1 LQGAGVSATITA
13 VMASSRRHLVWW
25 CGVVFASVI
34 LLSISPRGAA
44 ARRVSGNLVFW
55 DQSRGFDAIVANV
68 DVFSEISPFWY
79 HLDVDGRVIPYLTAS
94 GTSYEDPSILSF
106 LRSNGILVIPT
117 VANIVDGVWNGALA
131 GSVIADPV
139 LSAANINSL
148 VDLAV
153 GHGYDGIDLD
163 YEGLRATDR
172 AAFTAFVERLAVALH
187 TQGKLLTVNVYAK
200 TAEPGS
206 WDGPQAQDWSALGSS
221 ADQVRIMT
229 YEYSWSTSAAGP
241 ISPVN
246 WVTDVIAF
254 ARTVI
259 PAAKIMQGVPFYGY
273 DWVGQRGTE
282 LVWNDATALASRYGA
297 SINWDSASASP
308 WFQYL
313 VNSVLHTVWF
323 ENASSVAAK
332 LAVTTTYDVGGV
344 TLWRLG
350 GEDPGIWPALRQ
362 QFGTPSSADVTPP
375 VVTISSPGDGSA
387 VTKKMTIA
395 AQASD
400 DVRVAKVVFSVNG
413 VVLATDTQAPYA
425 VTWNTRNAI
434 RGANVLAATA
444 YDSSGNTA
452 TAQVTVYKSR

>member
-1 LQGAGVSATITA
+1 MCA
-13 VMASSRRHLVWW
+13 
-25 CGVVFASVI
+25 
-34 LLSISPRGAA
+34 LLFSTSPRAA
-44 ARRVSGNLVFW
+44 VAKRVSGNLVFW
-55 DQSRGFDAIVANV
+55 DQARGYDAIVANV

-79 HLDVDGRVIPYLTAS
+79 HPDVGGGVVLYTTAS
-94 GTSYEDPSILSF
+94 GSTYEDPTILAF
-106 LRSNGILVIPT
+106 LRANGVLVIPT
-117 VANIVDGVWNGALA
+117 VANIVNGVWNGALV
-131 GSVIADPV
+131 SSILSDPV
-139 LSAANINSL
+139 VNSVNIASL

-153 GHGYDGIDLD
+153 GRGYDGIDLD
-163 YEGLRATDR
+163 YEDLRAADR
-172 AAFTAFVERLAVALH
+172 AAYSAFVERLALALH
-187 TQGKLLTVNVYAK
+187 AQGKLLTVNVYAK
-200 TAEPGS
+200 TSEPGS

-221 ADQVRIMT
+221 ADQVRVMT

-241 ISPVN
+241 IAPIN
-246 WVTDVIAF
+246 WVTDVMAF

-282 LVWNDATALASRYGA
+282 LVWNDAMALASRYGA
-297 SINWDSASASP
+297 SITWDRATASP
-308 WFQYL
+308 WFQYA

-332 LAVTTTYDVGGV
+332 LAVTSAYDVGGV

-362 QFGTPSSADVTPP
+362 QFGAPRPAPDVTPP
-375 VVTISSPGDGSA
+375 AVIITSPSDGSA
-387 VTKKMTIA
+387 ITKKMTIG

-400 DVRVAKVVFSVNG
+400 NVAVAKVEFYVNG
-413 VVLATDTQAPYA
+413 VQLATDTQAPYT

-434 RGANVLAATA
+434 RGTNIIAATA

-452 TAQVTVYKSR
+452 TAQVTVYRLR